1 MEKAR
6 VAIAGLGFMG
16 RMHARCL
23 SVIPEAE
30 VVAAWSKF
38 PEEHQKFRE
47 FTATLGMN
55 IPVYYTELE
64 KMLKDEKIDAVIC
77 AIPPR
82 FMKEIASKI
91 VEFDK
96 TALVECPPGSTPEE
110 IESLDKL
117 ARRRGV
123 KAMPGHCYR
132 FAPCFRK
139 TREFSEKLGKPLMVN
154 FREFVPAESLAR
166 QWPRGSWIWRREN
179 GGPIPTMTVFTMDL
193 ARWLLN
199 SEPSVSFSI
208 LQWWDL
214 KELGTLGY
222 DVTNVIK
229 FKNGIAWVNEFSGS
243 VGKSLN
249 TMQLEIISEDGRVL
263 ADGPEKIIFEGKEKL
278 EMPLTL
284 ARQERWGH
292 KFQDEYFIKSVVMN
306 DENPTVTLQDAKKA
320 LEMSLAILKSGE
332 TGGAVKFE

>member
-1 MEKAR
+1 
-6 VAIAGLGFMG
+6 MG

-23 SVIPEAE
+23 STIPEAE

-55 IPVYYTELE
+55 IPAYYTELE
-64 KMLKDEKIDAVIC
+64 KMLEDERIDAVFC

-82 FMKEIASKI
+82 FMIEVASKI
-91 VEFDK
+91 VEAGK
-96 TALVECPPGSTPEE
+96 AALVECPPGSTPEE
-110 IESLDKL
+110 IESLSKL
-117 ARRRGV
+117 VSRKGV

-139 TREFSEKLGKPLMVN
+139 ARELAENLGKPSMIN

-166 QWPRGSWIWRREN
+166 QWPRGSWIWKREN

-199 SEPSVSFSI
+199 SEPSISFSI
-208 LQWWDL
+208 LQWQDIE
-214 KELGTLGY
+214 ELGILGY
-222 DVTNVIK
+222 DVVNILR
-229 FKNGIAWVNEFSGS
+229 FKNGVVWTNEFSGS
-243 VGKSLN
+243 VGKLLN
-249 TMQLEIISEDGRVL
+249 SMQLEIICEEGRVL
-263 ADGPEKIIFEGKEKL
+263 ADGPERVIMEGKERV
-278 EMPLTL
+278 EVPLNL

-292 KFQDEYFIKSVVMN
+292 KFQDEYFVKSVVIN
-306 DENPTVTLQDAKKA
+306 DEDPSVTLEDAKKA
-320 LEMSLAILKSGE
+320 LEMSLSILKSGE
-332 TGGAVKFE
+332 TGLPVKFENLRQS